1 MASKLVRIKQEDLDF
16 IKRFEGKD
24 IENLS
29 NIINFYKT
37 FTETQNSGFKNAR
50 PITKPSGE
58 SGELVKI
65 IPDINSEEGKDWYHF
80 ENRLRP
86 QAKDLDKPQSD
97 IFFASILRTL
107 YTSETKE
114 DVIYKERQF
123 EAIPVATRQTI
134 IENCI
139 TDLEKWKIVFP
150 DFFHNYLDWTS
161 DFQQTIDARIRT
173 LSRRTQIAKHV
184 SREDHRISFYFWKG
198 FVHAERIQLD
208 VLNSYINA
216 PASKELKLPKL
227 TEQGYEIEPDKVGEV
242 TPYKLW
248 FGKDEN

>member
-24 IENLS
+24 VENLS

-37 FTETQNSGFKNAR
+37 FTETQNSGLKNAR
-50 PITKPSGE
+50 PISRPEIKEGE
-58 SGELVKI
+58 EYT
-65 IPDINSEEGKDWYHF
+65 NWAYH
-80 ENRLRP
+80 ESKLRP
-86 QAKDLDKPQSD
+86 QVKDLDKPQSD

-123 EAIPVATRQTI
+123 EAIPVARRRTI
-134 IENCI
+134 IDNCI
-139 TDLEKWKIVFP
+139 TDLEKWQTVFP

>member
-24 IENLS
+24 VENLS

-50 PITKPSGE
+50 PISRPEIKEGE
-58 SGELVKI
+58 EYT
-65 IPDINSEEGKDWYHF
+65 NWAYH
-80 ENRLRP
+80 ESKLRP

-123 EAIPVATRQTI
+123 EAIPVARRRTI
-134 IENCI
+134 IDNCI
-139 TDLEKWKIVFP
+139 TDLEKWQTVFP
-150 DFFHNYLDWTS
+150 DFFHNYKEWTS

-173 LSRRTQIAKHV
+173 LLRRTQIAKHHINI
-184 SREDHRISFYFWKG
+184 HRVEHSTFYFWKG

-227 TEQGYEIEPDKVGEV
+227 TEQGYELAPDKVGEV